1 MRVSVLQENLARG
14 LSMVSRAIGSRPTLP
29 ILGNI
34 LVTAEDGRLRLSAT
48 NLELAIIARVGA
60 KVDEEGAITV
70 PARTFQDFV
79 NALPPERIDMTLD
92 QKTRTLKVQCGSA
105 TSNIRGISAE
115 DYPALQEAPADEGIA
130 IPAQAFHEMVS
141 HVAFA
146 AAKEDNRPVLT
157 GVLTRFEGDVLT
169 MAAADGYRL
178 TVRTIQ
184 LDDPVDTP
192 LTMIIP
198 ARTLGEMSRAIGADD
213 TTIRI
218 TTPAGRNQVMFHLD
232 RVDFISQLIEGQYPA
247 IEQIIPKTHT
257 TMTIVPTEELLKA
270 CKRAEIFA
278 RDAAYTAKF
287 KVAPGESALA
297 PGLLTIAAQ
306 SQETGDNE
314 GRLDAKVSG
323 SAIEISFNVRFLIEV
338 LGVIK
343 EDQVVLEM
351 TSNANPG
358 VVRPVNRQD
367 FTHVLMPMATR

>member
-29 ILGNI
+29 ILGNVLI
-34 LVTAEDGRLRLSAT
+34 TAEDGRLRLSAT

-79 NALPPERIDMTLD
+79 NALPPERIDLTLD
-92 QKTRTLKVQCGSA
+92 PKTRSLKVQCGSA

-115 DYPALQEAPADEGIA
+115 DYPALQEAPADDGIA
-130 IPAQAFHEMVS
+130 VPAQAFHEMIS
-141 HVAFA
+141 HVVFA

-157 GVLTRFEGDVLT
+157 GALTRFEGDVLT

-184 LDDPVDTP
+184 LDDPVDAP

-198 ARTLGEMSRAIGADD
+198 ARTLAEMSRAIGADD
-213 TTIRI
+213 TSIRI
-218 TTPAGRNQVMFHLD
+218 TVPSGRNQVMFHLD

-278 RDAAYTAKF
+278 RDAAYTAKV
-287 KVAPGESALA
+287 KVSPGESALA
-297 PGLLTIAAQ
+297 PGLLTIVAQ

-314 GRLDAKVSG
+314 GKLDAKVSG
-323 SAIEISFNVRFLIEV
+323 SQIEISFNVRFLIEV